1 MNYPLISEYIESIK
15 QSEDNFNVL
24 STLRPVYDEA
34 GEIVMSSG
42 NFAVVFKM
50 KDESSGKLYAVKCF
64 LKEQEGRDIAYQQ
77 ITDELEYASSN
88 YLCSIKYFQ
97 KELFVDSTVSSDTE
111 FPVLLM
117 DWVEGVTLDKYVHQ
131 HISDKYALQ
140 FITYQFCKM
149 AAWLMSR
156 PFAHGDLKP
165 DNILVSED
173 GALVL
178 VDYDGM
184 YVPAM
189 QGQKAREL
197 GSPDYRHPLRT
208 EDCFNEHI
216 DDFPLV
222 LIGMSLK
229 AIALDTSL
237 LQNNARSDSL
247 LFSESDFQ
255 DIGKCLMMKSLCA
268 LLNDAEFSKLYAL
281 FILAHSQQ
289 ELSAVSFRLFLLNKV
304 EKPIEEVL
312 STEATEEDFKYAIED
327 KYGVKYSRD
336 GKKLLKASFSF
347 RDKEYV
353 VYVVREG
360 TEVICDGALQS
371 TGIRSVK
378 LPSTIISI
386 GSLAF
391 ANNHFLDSCN
401 IPASVKY
408 IAHNNPWR
416 GCFHI
421 MNMDIQ
427 SKNFIIKDG
436 ILYSSDFRIVYGA
449 IYWKSVFNIDNRS
462 KKICANAFWSD
473 VFNNNKLKSIGLSNI
488 EYIGTEAFRWCE
500 SLQDITIPNSVTKIG
515 NGAFCLCKSLQSIT
529 IPNSVTSI
537 GDGAFSGCNIC
548 FFICN
553 STYFQNDDVCLFNKD
568 KTAIISRIKDC
579 VNYIIPNSVTSI
591 GDGAFGSCKS
601 LQNITIPNSVT
612 KIGDKAFSSCD
623 SLQSVTIPN
632 SVTSIGDEA
641 FRWCNFLQS
650 VTIPNSVTKIGD
662 RAFERC
668 DYLQSVTIPNSVK
681 SIGNRAFCLC
691 KSLQSVTIPNSV
703 TSIGNEAFSS
713 CKSLQS
719 ITIPNSVT
727 SIGNHAFSGCNICY
741 FICNSTYFQNDD
753 VCLFNKDK
761 TAIVSR
767 IKDCVNYIIPN
778 SVTSIGDEAFSG
790 CDSLQSVTIPNS
802 VTSIGNRAFGG
813 CDSLQSIT
821 IPNSVTKIGNGT
833 FYSCDS
839 LQSVTIP
846 NSVTSI
852 GDEAF
857 YSCDSLQSV
866 TIPNSVTSIGDE
878 AFYSCKSLQSV
889 TIPNS
894 VTKIGDYAFSSC
906 ESLQSITIS
915 NSVTSIGN
923 RAFDGCKS
931 LQNITIPNSVTSIGD
946 CVFKRCESLQSI
958 TIPNSVTKIGDG
970 AFSCCESLQSVTIP
984 NSVTSIGDCAFRSCK
999 SLQSIT
1005 IPNSV
1010 TKIGDGAFRWCR
1022 HLDKPSRLRLKEL
1035 NYTQY

>member
-1 MNYPLISEYIESIK
+1 MKYPLISEYIESIK
-15 QSEDNFNVL
+15 NSEDNFNEL
-24 STLRPVYDEA
+24 TNLRPVYDEA

-77 ITDELEYASSN
+77 ITDELEYVSSN

-140 FITYQFCKM
+140 LITYQFCRM
-149 AAWLMSR
+149 AAWLMSQ

-165 DNILVSED
+165 DNILVTED

-216 DDFPLV
+216 DDFPLA

-237 LQNNARSDSL
+237 LQNNASSDSL
-247 LFSESDFQ
+247 LFSESDFK
-255 DIGKCLMMKSLCA
+255 DIGECQMMKSLCT

-289 ELSAVSFRLFLLNKV
+289 ELSAVSFRLFLLNKDWGYPPRQKQNYSQIQITNVIKKVNEIAVINDLLLSDKLIKWNEDNNTFRVSLRITYTSLPSDNDKGVDGLLSLANFEDTGAVVGKTYSCLINFDSLLTDKHDERTQKKALDELVKKFKGKKARFSTFEFRISELSGGKGESINDGTHTYSSLANTYLGKVNDEDAEFNKLKERMNDMLDDDFEFGEAGQNQKV

-312 STEATEEDFKYAIED
+312 STEATEEDLKDAIED
-327 KYGVKYSRD
+327 EYGVKYSRD
-336 GKKLLKASFSF
+336 GKKLLKAPFLF
-347 RDKEYV
+347 GGEE
-353 VYVVREG
+353 YVVREG

-386 GSLAF
+386 GSVAF
-391 ANNHFLDSCN
+391 ADNYLVSCN

-408 IAHNNPWR
+408 IAHNNPWG
-416 GCFHI
+416 GCDI

-462 KKICANAFWSD
+462 KKICANAFWSS
-473 VFNNNKLKSIGLSNI
+473 FENKNILKSIGLSNI
-488 EYIGTEAFRWCE
+488 EYIGTEAFRGCV
-500 SLQDITIPNSVTKIG
+500 SLQDITIPSSVTYIGDEAFGGCESLQSVIIPNSVTSIR
-515 NGAFCLCKSLQSIT
+515 NRAFFWCQSLQSIT

-537 GDGAFSGCNIC
+537 GNRAFCW
-548 FFICN
+548 
-553 STYFQNDDVCLFNKD
+553 
-568 KTAIISRIKDC
+568 
-579 VNYIIPNSVTSI
+579 
-591 GDGAFGSCKS
+591 CK
-601 LQNITIPNSVT
+601 
-612 KIGDKAFSSCD
+612 

-641 FRWCNFLQS
+641 F
-650 VTIPNSVTKIGD
+650 IGC
-662 RAFERC
+662 E
-668 DYLQSVTIPNSVK
+668 
-681 SIGNRAFCLC
+681 
-691 KSLQSVTIPNSV
+691 
-703 TSIGNEAFSS
+703 
-713 CKSLQS
+713 
-719 ITIPNSVT
+719 
-727 SIGNHAFSGCNICY
+727 
-741 FICNSTYFQNDD
+741 
-753 VCLFNKDK
+753 
-761 TAIVSR
+761 
-767 IKDCVNYIIPN
+767 
-778 SVTSIGDEAFSG
+778 
-790 CDSLQSVTIPNS
+790 
-802 VTSIGNRAFGG
+802 
-813 CDSLQSIT
+813 
-821 IPNSVTKIGNGT
+821 
-833 FYSCDS
+833 
-839 LQSVTIP
+839 
-846 NSVTSI
+846 
-852 GDEAF
+852 
-857 YSCDSLQSV
+857 
-866 TIPNSVTSIGDE
+866 
-878 AFYSCKSLQSV
+878 SLQSV

-894 VTKIGDYAFSSC
+894 VTKIGD
-906 ESLQSITIS
+906 
-915 NSVTSIGN
+915 
-923 RAFDGCKS
+923 
-931 LQNITIPNSVTSIGD
+931 
-946 CVFKRCESLQSI
+946 
-958 TIPNSVTKIGDG
+958 G
-970 AFSCCESLQSVTIP
+970 AFLLCT
-984 NSVTSIGDCAFRSCK
+984 
-999 SLQSIT
+999 
-1005 IPNSV
+1005 
-1010 TKIGDGAFRWCR
+1010 
-1022 HLDKPSRLRLKEL
+1022 HLDEPSRLRLKEL
-1035 NYTQY
+1035 NYTQN

>member
-1 MNYPLISEYIESIK
+1 MNYPLISEYIEAIK
-15 QSEDNFNVL
+15 NAEDNFNEL
-24 STLRPVYDEA
+24 SHLRPVLNKD
-34 GEIVMSSG
+34 GSPIMSSG

-77 ITDELEYASSN
+77 ITDELEYVSSN
-88 YLCSIKYFQ
+88 YLCSIKYYQ

-117 DWVEGVTLDKYVHQ
+117 EWVEGVTLDQYVHQ

-140 FITYQFCKM
+140 LITYQFCKM
-149 AAWLMSR
+149 AAWLMAQ

-165 DNILVSED
+165 DNILVTEN

-189 QGQKAREL
+189 QGQKTREL

-216 DDFPLV
+216 DDFPLA

-255 DIGKCLMMKSLCA
+255 DIGECQMMKSLCA

-281 FILAHSQQ
+281 FLLAHSQQ

-327 KYGVKYSRD
+327 EYGVKYSSN
-336 GKKLLKASFSF
+336 GKKLLKTSSSF
-347 RDKEYV
+347 REKE
-353 VYVVREG
+353 YVVREG

-371 TGIRSVK
+371 IGIRSVK

-386 GSLAF
+386 GSVAF
-391 ANNHFLDSCN
+391 ANNYDLVSCN

-416 GCFHI
+416 GCIHI

-462 KKICANAFWSD
+462 KKICANAFWSN
-473 VFNNNKLKSIGLSNI
+473 FKNENKLKSIGLSNI
-488 EYIGTEAFRWCE
+488 EYIGTNAFSGCE
-500 SLQDITIPNSVTKIG
+500 SLQSITIPNSVMSIG
-515 NGAFCLCKSLQSIT
+515 DYAFCSCKSLQSIT
-529 IPNSVTSI
+529 IPNSVMSI
-537 GDGAFSGCNIC
+537 GYFAFC
-548 FFICN
+548 
-553 STYFQNDDVCLFNKD
+553 
-568 KTAIISRIKDC
+568 
-579 VNYIIPNSVTSI
+579 
-591 GDGAFGSCKS
+591 SCRY
-601 LQNITIPNSVT
+601 LQSITIPNSVM
-612 KIGDKAFSSCD
+612 
-623 SLQSVTIPN
+623 
-632 SVTSIGDEA
+632 
-641 FRWCNFLQS
+641 
-650 VTIPNSVTKIGD
+650 
-662 RAFERC
+662 
-668 DYLQSVTIPNSVK
+668 
-681 SIGNRAFCLC
+681 SIGNGAFCGC

-703 TSIGNEAFSS
+703 TSIGNEAFSDCES
-713 CKSLQS
+713 LQSITIPNSVKSIGDKAFSGCKSLQS

-727 SIGNHAFSGCNICY
+727 SIGG
-741 FICNSTYFQNDD
+741 
-753 VCLFNKDK
+753 
-761 TAIVSR
+761 
-767 IKDCVNYIIPN
+767 
-778 SVTSIGDEAFSG
+778 EAFSW
-790 CDSLQSVTIPNS
+790 CHSLQSVTIPNS
-802 VTSIGNRAFGG
+802 VTSIGNSAFDW

-821 IPNSVTKIGNGT
+821 IPNSVT
-833 FYSCDS
+833 
-839 LQSVTIP
+839 
-846 NSVTSI
+846 SI
-852 GDEAF
+852 GDRAF
-857 YSCDSLQSV
+857 LC
-866 TIPNSVTSIGDE
+866 
-878 AFYSCKSLQSV
+878 
-889 TIPNS
+889 
-894 VTKIGDYAFSSC
+894 C

-915 NSVTSIGN
+915 NSVTSIGDE
-923 RAFDGCKS
+923 AFYRCKS
-931 LQNITIPNSVTSIGD
+931 LQSVTIPNSVKSIGNNA
-946 CVFKRCESLQSI
+946 FGLCESLQSI
-958 TIPNSVTKIGDG
+958 TIPNSVTSIGNG
-970 AFSCCESLQSVTIP
+970 AFYL
-984 NSVTSIGDCAFRSCK
+984 CK

-1010 TKIGDGAFRWCR
+1010 TSIGDRAFEECYSLQSVTISNSVTSIGDNAFYRC
-1022 HLDKPSRLRLKEL
+1022 
-1035 NYTQY
+1035 

>member
-1 MNYPLISEYIESIK
+1 MKYPLISEYIESIK
-15 QSEDNFNVL
+15 NSEDNFNEL

-64 LKEQEGRDIAYQQ
+64 LREQEGRDIAYQQ
-77 ITDELEYASSN
+77 ITDELEYASST
-88 YLCSIKYFQ
+88 YLCSIKYLP

-140 FITYQFCKM
+140 LITYQFCKM

-165 DNILVSED
+165 DNILVTED

-216 DDFPLV
+216 DDFPLA

-237 LQNNARSDSL
+237 LQNNANSDSL

-255 DIGKCLMMKSLCA
+255 NIGDCLMMKSLCA

-281 FILAHSQQ
+281 FLLTHSQQ

-312 STEATEEDFKYAIED
+312 STEATEEDFKYAIKDE
-327 KYGVKYSRD
+327 YGVNYSRD
-336 GKKLLKASFSF
+336 GKKLLKASSLLFSLF
-347 RDKEYV
+347 PLRKKEYKE
-353 VYVVREG
+353 YVVREG
-360 TEVICDGALQS
+360 TKVICD
-371 TGIRSVK
+371 
-378 LPSTIISI
+378 
-386 GSLAF
+386 
-391 ANNHFLDSCN
+391 
-401 IPASVKY
+401 Y
-408 IAHNNPWR
+408 
-416 GCFHI
+416 
-421 MNMDIQ
+421 
-427 SKNFIIKDG
+427 
-436 ILYSSDFRIVYGA
+436 
-449 IYWKSVFNIDNRS
+449 
-462 KKICANAFWSD
+462 
-473 VFNNNKLKSIGLSNI
+473 
-488 EYIGTEAFRWCE
+488 
-500 SLQDITIPNSVTKIG
+500 
-515 NGAFCLCKSLQSIT
+515 
-529 IPNSVTSI
+529 
-537 GDGAFSGCNIC
+537 AFS
-548 FFICN
+548 
-553 STYFQNDDVCLFNKD
+553 
-568 KTAIISRIKDC
+568 
-579 VNYIIPNSVTSI
+579 
-591 GDGAFGSCKS
+591 
-601 LQNITIPNSVT
+601 
-612 KIGDKAFSSCD
+612 
-623 SLQSVTIPN
+623 
-632 SVTSIGDEA
+632 
-641 FRWCNFLQS
+641 W
-650 VTIPNSVTKIGD
+650 
-662 RAFERC
+662 
-668 DYLQSVTIPNSVK
+668 
-681 SIGNRAFCLC
+681 C

-703 TSIGNEAFSS
+703 TSIGDGVFSW
-713 CKSLQS
+713 CESLQS
-719 ITIPNSVT
+719 VTIPNSVRN
-727 SIGNHAFSGCNICY
+727 IGNNAFFGCNICF

-778 SVTSIGDEAFSG
+778 SVTSIGDKAFSG
-790 CDSLQSVTIPNS
+790 CRSLQSVTIPNSVKSIGDGAFIGCESLQSITIPNSVTSIGDDAFRGCESLQSITIPNSVTNIGDTAFWSCKSLQSVTIPNS
-802 VTSIGNRAFGG
+802 VTSIGNYAFNDCESLQSVTIPNSVTSIGDRAFRS
-813 CDSLQSIT
+813 CESLQSIT
-821 IPNSVTKIGNGT
+821 IPNSVTSIGDGA
-833 FYSCDS
+833 FSGCKS

-857 YSCDSLQSV
+857 
-866 TIPNSVTSIGDE
+866 GG
-878 AFYSCKSLQSV
+878 CKSLQSV

-894 VTKIGDYAFSSC
+894 VRNIGNNAFYGCNICFFICNSTYFQNDDVCLFNKDKTAIVSRIKDCVNYIIPNSVTYIGDYAF
-906 ESLQSITIS
+906 
-915 NSVTSIGN
+915 G
-923 RAFDGCKS
+923 G
-931 LQNITIPNSVTSIGD
+931 
-946 CVFKRCESLQSI
+946 
-958 TIPNSVTKIGDG
+958 
-970 AFSCCESLQSVTIP
+970 
-984 NSVTSIGDCAFRSCK
+984 CK

-1010 TKIGDGAFRWCR
+1010 TSIGDGAFSLCKSLQSITIPNSVTSIGDGAFCGCW
-1022 HLDKPSRLRLKEL
+1022 HLDEPSRLRLKEL
-1035 NYTQY
+1035 NYTQF

>member
-1 MNYPLISEYIESIK
+1 MNYPLISEYIEAIK
-15 QSEDNFNVL
+15 HSEDNFNVL
-24 STLRPVYDEA
+24 STLRPVYDKA

-77 ITDELEYASSN
+77 ITDELEYVSSN

-140 FITYQFCKM
+140 LITYQFCRM
-149 AAWLMSR
+149 AAWLMSQ

-165 DNILVSED
+165 DNILVTED

-184 YVPAM
+184 FVPAM

-216 DDFPLV
+216 DDFPLA

-247 LFSESDFQ
+247 LLSESDFHN
-255 DIGKCLMMKSLCA
+255 IGECLMMKSLCA

-312 STEATEEDFKYAIED
+312 STEATEEDLKDAIED
-327 KYGVKYSRD
+327 YYGVKYSRD
-336 GKKLLKASFSF
+336 GKKLLEASFF
-347 RDKEYV
+347 WEKE
-353 VYVVREG
+353 YVVREG
-360 TEVICDGALQS
+360 TEVICDGAFQS

-386 GSLAF
+386 GSEAF
-391 ANNHFLDSCN
+391 ASNTFLDSCN

-408 IAHNNPWR
+408 IAHSNPWR
-416 GCFHI
+416 ECFHI

-462 KKICANAFWSD
+462 KKICANAFC
-473 VFNNNKLKSIGLSNI
+473 G
-488 EYIGTEAFRWCE
+488 CE
-500 SLQDITIPNSVTKIG
+500 SLQSVTIPNSVTNIG
-515 NGAFCLCKSLQSIT
+515 DGAFRWCNSLQSIT

-537 GDGAFSGCNIC
+537 GDYAFWLCKSLK
-548 FFICN
+548 
-553 STYFQNDDVCLFNKD
+553 SVT
-568 KTAIISRIKDC
+568 
-579 VNYIIPNSVTSI
+579 IPNSVTSI
-591 GDGAFGSCKS
+591 GDGAFILCES
-601 LQNITIPNSVT
+601 LQSVTISNSVT
-612 KIGDKAFSSCD
+612 SIGNKAFFLCE

-632 SVTSIGDEA
+632 SVTSIEDEA
-641 FRWCNFLQS
+641 FGGCES
-650 VTIPNSVTKIGD
+650 
-662 RAFERC
+662 
-668 DYLQSVTIPNSVK
+668 LQSVTIPNSVK

-691 KSLQSVTIPNSV
+691 R
-703 TSIGNEAFSS
+703 
-713 CKSLQS
+713 SLQS
-719 ITIPNSVT
+719 ITIPNSVRN
-727 SIGNHAFSGCNICY
+727 IGNNAFRGCNICF

-778 SVTSIGDEAFSG
+778 SVT
-790 CDSLQSVTIPNS
+790 
-802 VTSIGNRAFGG
+802 
-813 CDSLQSIT
+813 
-821 IPNSVTKIGNGT
+821 
-833 FYSCDS
+833 
-839 LQSVTIP
+839 
-846 NSVTSI
+846 
-852 GDEAF
+852 
-857 YSCDSLQSV
+857 
-866 TIPNSVTSIGDE
+866 
-878 AFYSCKSLQSV
+878 
-889 TIPNS
+889 
-894 VTKIGDYAFSSC
+894 KIGDRTFS
-906 ESLQSITIS
+906 
-915 NSVTSIGN
+915 
-923 RAFDGCKS
+923 
-931 LQNITIPNSVTSIGD
+931 
-946 CVFKRCESLQSI
+946 
-958 TIPNSVTKIGDG
+958 
-970 AFSCCESLQSVTIP
+970 
-984 NSVTSIGDCAFRSCK
+984 SCK

-1010 TKIGDGAFRWCR
+1010 TSIGDEAFIGCESLQSVTISNSVTSIGDGAFWNCT
-1022 HLDKPSRLRLKEL
+1022 HLDEPSQLRLKEL
-1035 NYTQY
+1035 NYEPTSKSTF